1 MGRIGTCQPWGSL
14 LGSQAVSLRTL
25 DAFLL
30 CFEVIRFPREVFFFF
45 FHSAVWKVKKTWL
58 LMFSEIP
65 VSRET
70 WGIWTSK
77 VIFNSFAFI
86 TVCLFKDHP
95 PLPAQTSFCQ
105 DGEVQLS
112 SSTERIWRFNCLTN
126 PPLYLLFIS
135 REIRAASCLIS
146 LWRFCDTIWN
156 TLTADGKFLSYL
168 LSWLPFVQKLSA
180 YIIQ

>member
-1 MGRIGTCQPWGSL
+1 MG
-14 LGSQAVSLRTL
+14 LRDGEDRDLSTMGFTARQSGCLIEESL

-45 FHSAVWKVKKTWL
+45 FFHSAAWKVKQL
-58 LMFSEIP
+58 GCQCSEIP

-77 VIFNSFAFI
+77 VLFNSFVFI

-126 PPLYLLFIS
+126 PPLYLYFQRDQGCQLLNKPL
-135 REIRAASCLIS
+135 EV
-146 LWRFCDTIWN
+146 LWYNLKYPHCWRKIP
-156 TLTADGKFLSYL
+156 FLS
-168 LSWLPFVQKLSA
+168 A
-180 YIIQ
+180 